1 MPFENMDYTPTY
13 FESKTVLRV
22 AVPKEEYEDKT
33 IKYLYEKVSEQ
44 VKDEYL
50 VVVVPNNV
58 ELEIVV

>member
-22 AVPKEEYEDKT
+22 AVPKEKYEDKT
-33 IKYLYEKVSEQ
+33 IKYLHEKVTEQ

-50 VVVVPNNV
+50 VVVVPEDV
-58 ELEIVV
+58 DLEIVV

>member
-1 MPFENMDYTPTY
+1 MPFENMNYTQTY
-13 FESKTVLRV
+13 FENKTILRV
-22 AVPKEEYEDKT
+22 AIPKEEYEDKK
-33 IKYLYEKVSEQ
+33 IKYLHEKVSEQ

>member
-33 IKYLYEKVSEQ
+33 IKYLHEKVSEQ

>member
-1 MPFENMDYTPTY
+1 MPFENMNYTPTY
-13 FESKTVLRV
+13 FENKTVLRV

-33 IKYLYEKVSEQ
+33 IKYLYDKVSEQ

-50 VVVVPNNV
+50 VIVVPNNV

>member
-1 MPFENMDYTPTY
+1 MPFENMNYTQTY
-13 FESKTVLRV
+13 FENKTILRV
-22 AVPKEEYEDKT
+22 AVPKGEYENKT
-33 IKYLYEKVSEQ
+33 IKYLHEKVSEQ